1 MLNKFSLNNFLF
13 ISFFLIFLHFI
24 PIGVETQPHISLIL
38 ALVIFFSS
46 IKSYNYVKKDIIFLY
61 LLLVVIFIYALLQII
76 YQYSLSPLLELT
88 KYFIGPIVYIA
99 IRYSNFSISYK
110 VFRNTLYSLIFLG
123 FINLIFPS
131 IYEFIF
137 GIIIP
142 RFSGNQVG
150 GVRGITILTPE
161 PSYFVIFQIILLI
174 TIEKQLSY
182 KHITVAER
190 KYLNILKYLAL
201 FLSLFTKSALV
212 LLICIIFLIPSKINF
227 KRFFLLILLIPI
239 IAFLTYTF
247 FSENRLSQI
256 INLLYDLLK
265 EGDFNIVTFLFT
277 QESSGGTRVI
287 VNFLAIASIFINP
300 FGSGLGSFSNMLGFY
315 GAYFGLDI
323 SNHEVLGSD
332 SINKIYPQTYFANLC
347 NDIGI
352 FALLLFPIILVN
364 NENSNKAYNL
374 KRNLC
379 LVFMI
384 LFQSQITNPAFWY
397 LIAISKI
404 SHDQKIL
411 K

>member
-1 MLNKFSLNNFLF
+1 MISKSFLNNFLF
-13 ISFFLIFLHFI
+13 LSFFLIFFHFI

-38 ALVIFFSS
+38 ALAIFFTST
-46 IKSYNYVKKDIIFLY
+46 KSYNYVKKDIFFLC
-61 LLLVVIFIYALLQII
+61 LLLAIIFVYAFLQIVNHFSI
-76 YQYSLSPLLELT
+76 SPILELT
-88 KYFIGPIVYIA
+88 KYFIGPIIYFA
-99 IRYSNFSISYK
+99 IRFSNFSISYK
-110 VFRNTLYSLIFLG
+110 IFRNIVYSLFFLG
-123 FINLIFPS
+123 FINLFFPS
-131 IYEFIF
+131 IYEFVF
-137 GIIIP
+137 GNFIP
-142 RFSGNQVG
+142 RFSGNEVA

-182 KHITVAER
+182 KNITVAER
-190 KYLNILKYLAL
+190 KYLNILKYITL

-212 LLICIIFLIPSKINF
+212 LLVCIIFLIPSKINF
-227 KRFFLLILLIPI
+227 KRFFFLILVIPLIT
-239 IAFLTYTF
+239 FFTYTY
-247 FSENRLSQI
+247 FSENRLSHVFS
-256 INLLYDLLK
+256 LLYNLVK
-265 EGDFNIVTFLFT
+265 EGEFNIVTFLFT

-315 GAYFGLDI
+315 GAYFNLDI

-352 FALLLFPIILVN
+352 FAILLFPIILIN
-364 NENSNKAYNL
+364 NDNSNRAFNL
-374 KRNLC
+374 KRNFC
-379 LVFMI
+379 LFFMI